1 MELQH
6 EKEDEWTEC
15 FKVPNV
21 KLPDQVYLGFTAH
34 TGEISGTNQ
43 SIENRKKERI
53 LIFWPVKTDFISSQ

>member
-1 MELQH
+1 LTFYKDNYLRLELQH

-34 TGEISGTNQ
+34 TGEISGT
-43 SIENRKKERI
+43 SKVRRRI
-53 LIFWPVKTDFISSQ
+53 LFSG